1 MTPPTEKVII
11 FLVHKTWFPK
21 SDRKTAKDA
30 RKLKKKKHFKGNAL
44 QIKNHDILDHLVI
57 CHFDIKRE
65 MNFDTAATNMDSLN

>member
-30 RKLKKKKHFKGNAL
+30 RKLKKLFKGNAL
-44 QIKNHDILDHLVI
+44 QIPI
-57 CHFDIKRE
+57 
-65 MNFDTAATNMDSLN
+65 SLTT

>member
-30 RKLKKKKHFKGNAL
+30 RKLKKKNTSKETHCRSK
-44 QIKNHDILDHLVI
+44 ITI
-57 CHFDIKRE
+57 
-65 MNFDTAATNMDSLN
+65 SLTT

>member
-30 RKLKKKKHFKGNAL
+30 RKLKKKTL
-44 QIKNHDILDHLVI
+44 QR
-57 CHFDIKRE
+57 KRIA
-65 MNFDTAATNMDSLN
+65 DQKSRYP

>member
-30 RKLKKKKHFKGNAL
+30 RKLKKTL
-44 QIKNHDILDHLVI
+44 QR
-57 CHFDIKRE
+57 KRIA
-65 MNFDTAATNMDSLN
+65 DQKSRYP